1 MSVFNKLDLLFTKI
15 ISLFGETNTTMLL
28 WNSNGNKLMSV
39 YVGLEFC
46 WSRAYRLP
54 PLPLHPLLFCLSKFT
69 CNLVWRSL
77 RRNFYLDTMQSDLN
91 TTSHLIVSFWQIVQ
105 RAFNPKFV
113 TPFASANLQNL
124 LLMCSHI
131 ASKQKLSKFLLLIL
145 LKMSNWNAI
154 EGCSPGVICFSKEL
168 KVPFFNL
175 KLLLDGQALI
185 LKNILQRMMFLQ
197 ASRAEKLLIFSPFRA
212 DTHSPYY
219 PTDSSHES

>member
-1 MSVFNKLDLLFTKI
+1 MRDWNFAGLERIDSLHSLFTP
-15 ISLFGETNTTMLL
+15 
-28 WNSNGNKLMSV
+28 SV
-39 YVGLEFC
+39 
-46 WSRAYRLP
+46 
-54 PLPLHPLLFCLSKFT
+54 FCLSKFT

-77 RRNFYLDTMQSDLN
+77 RRNLYLDTMQSDLN

-124 LLMCSHI
+124 FLMCSHI

-145 LKMSNWNAI
+145 LKMSNWNAF

-185 LKNILQRMMFLQ
+185 LKNIIQRMTFLQ
-197 ASRAEKLLIFSPFRA
+197 ASRAERLLIFSPFRA
-212 DTHSPYY
+212 DTYSTYY

>member
-77 RRNFYLDTMQSDLN
+77 RRNFYLDTLQSDLN
-91 TTSHLIVSFWQIVQ
+91 TTSHLIVSFRQIVQ

-113 TPFASANLQNL
+113 TPFTSANLQNL
-124 LLMCSHI
+124 LLMCSHT

-154 EGCSPGVICFSKEL
+154 EGCSPGVMCFSKEL
-168 KVPFFNL
+168 KVPFFHL

-185 LKNILQRMMFLQ
+185 LKNIIQRMTFLQ
-197 ASRAEKLLIFSPFRA
+197 ASRAERLLIFSPFRA
-212 DTHSPYY
+212 DIHSPYY

>member
-28 WNSNGNKLMSV
+28 WNSNGNKLTYV

-54 PLPLHPLLFCLSKFT
+54 QLPLHPLLFCLSKFT

-185 LKNILQRMMFLQ
+185 LKNILQRMTFLQ

>member
-28 WNSNGNKLMSV
+28 WNSNGNKLMYV

-54 PLPLHPLLFCLSKFT
+54 PLPLHPLRLSKFT

-77 RRNFYLDTMQSDLN
+77 RRNFYLDTMQIDLN

-131 ASKQKLSKFLLLIL
+131 ASKQKLSKFLLLIW

-185 LKNILQRMMFLQ
+185 LRNIIQRMTFLQ
-197 ASRAEKLLIFSPFRA
+197 ASRAERLLIFSPFRA

>member
-28 WNSNGNKLMSV
+28 WNSNGNKLMYV

-54 PLPLHPLLFCLSKFT
+54 QLPLHPLLFCLSKFT

-77 RRNFYLDTMQSDLN
+77 RRNFYLDTMQIDLN

-185 LKNILQRMMFLQ
+185 LKNILQRMTFLQ

>member
-28 WNSNGNKLMSV
+28 WNSNGNKLMYV

-69 CNLVWRSL
+69 WNLVWRSF
-77 RRNFYLDTMQSDLN
+77 RRYFYLDTMQIDLN
-91 TTSHLIVSFWQIVQ
+91 ATSHLIVSFWQIVQ

-113 TPFASANLQNL
+113 SPFASANLQNL

-131 ASKQKLSKFLLLIL
+131 ASKQKLSKFLLLIW
-145 LKMSNWNAI
+145 LKMGNWNAI

-185 LKNILQRMMFLQ
+185 LKNIIQRMTFLQ
-197 ASRAEKLLIFSPFRA
+197 ASRAERLLIFSPLRA

>member
-1 MSVFNKLDLLFTKI
+1 MSVFNKLGLLFTKI
-15 ISLFGETNTTMLL
+15 ISLFVETNTTMLL
-28 WNSNGNKLMSV
+28 WNSNGNKLMYV
-39 YVGLEFC
+39 YVGLEFF

-69 CNLVWRSL
+69 WNFVWRSF
-77 RRNFYLDTMQSDLN
+77 RRYFYLDTMQIDLN
-91 TTSHLIVSFWQIVQ
+91 ATSHLIVSFWQIVQ

-113 TPFASANLQNL
+113 SPFASANLQNL

-131 ASKQKLSKFLLLIL
+131 ASKQKLSKFLLLIW

-154 EGCSPGVICFSKEL
+154 EGCSPGVTCFSEEL

-185 LKNILQRMMFLQ
+185 LKNI
-197 ASRAEKLLIFSPFRA
+197 I
-212 DTHSPYY
+212 
-219 PTDSSHES
+219 

>member
-28 WNSNGNKLMSV
+28 WNSNGNKLMYV

-54 PLPLHPLLFCLSKFT
+54 QLPLHPLLFCLSKFT

-124 LLMCSHI
+124 LLMCWHI
-131 ASKQKLSKFLLLIL
+131 ASKQKFSKFLLLIW

-154 EGCSPGVICFSKEL
+154 EGCSPGVIYFSKEL

-185 LKNILQRMMFLQ
+185 LRNIIQRMTFLQ
-197 ASRAEKLLIFSPFRA
+197 ASRAERLLIFSPFRA

>member
-28 WNSNGNKLMSV
+28 WNSNGNKLMYV

-69 CNLVWRSL
+69 WNLVWRSL
-77 RRNFYLDTMQSDLN
+77 RRYFYLDTIQIDLN

-131 ASKQKLSKFLLLIL
+131 ASKQKLSKFLLLIW

-168 KVPFFNL
+168 KVPFF
-175 KLLLDGQALI
+175 I
-185 LKNILQRMMFLQ
+185 
-197 ASRAEKLLIFSPFRA
+197 
-212 DTHSPYY
+212 
-219 PTDSSHES
+219 

>member
-1 MSVFNKLDLLFTKI
+1 MSVFNKLDLLLTKI

-28 WNSNGNKLMSV
+28 WNSNGNKLMYV

-131 ASKQKLSKFLLLIL
+131 ASKQKISKFLLLIL

-185 LKNILQRMMFLQ
+185 LKNIIQRMTFLQ
-197 ASRAEKLLIFSPFRA
+197 ASRAERLLIFSPFRA

>member
-1 MSVFNKLDLLFTKI
+1 M
-15 ISLFGETNTTMLL
+15 
-28 WNSNGNKLMSV
+28 
-39 YVGLEFC
+39 
-46 WSRAYRLP
+46 
-54 PLPLHPLLFCLSKFT
+54 
-69 CNLVWRSL
+69 
-77 RRNFYLDTMQSDLN
+77 
-91 TTSHLIVSFWQIVQ
+91 Q

-124 LLMCSHI
+124 LLMCTHI

-154 EGCSPGVICFSKEL
+154 EGCSPVVICFSKEL

-185 LKNILQRMMFLQ
+185 LKNIIQRMTFLQ
-197 ASRAEKLLIFSPFRA
+197 ASRAERLLIFSPFRA

>member
-28 WNSNGNKLMSV
+28 WNSNGNKLMYV

-54 PLPLHPLLFCLSKFT
+54 QLPLHPLLFCLSKFT

-185 LKNILQRMMFLQ
+185 LKNILQRMTFLQ

>member
-28 WNSNGNKLMSV
+28 WNSNGNKLMYV

-46 WSRAYRLP
+46 RSRAYR
-54 PLPLHPLLFCLSKFT
+54 LPLHPLLFCLSKFT
-69 CNLVWRSL
+69 WNLVWRSL
-77 RRNFYLDTMQSDLN
+77 RRYFYLDTMQIDLN

-131 ASKQKLSKFLLLIL
+131 ASKQKLSRFLLLIW
-145 LKMSNWNAI
+145 LKISNWNAI

-168 KVPFFNL
+168 KVPFF
-175 KLLLDGQALI
+175 I
-185 LKNILQRMMFLQ
+185 
-197 ASRAEKLLIFSPFRA
+197 
-212 DTHSPYY
+212 
-219 PTDSSHES
+219 